1 MPPVMIPGVIEF
13 TEPELW
19 AILAACVMMAM
30 DIVSGF
36 VGAIVRGNVS
46 STKMREGLGHKAML
60 VLLVVLAVMVQAF
73 TLHIGDMGWTVP
85 LILPVC
91 IYIVVMEVASVV
103 ENIVDAYPELK
114 DTQLVKLFERSTS
127 ESDSSDENKGAGNE

>member
-13 TEPELW
+13 TEPEVW
-19 AILAACVMMAM
+19 AILASCVMMAM

-36 VGAIVRGNVS
+36 VGAIVRGSVS

-114 DTQLVKLFERSTS
+114 DTQLVRLFERSTS
-127 ESDSSDENKGAGNE
+127 DDPSDESKGTSNE